1 MVRSLGIV
9 PSEPGLKVLLKL
21 VRVSHGSV
29 EMIVHKF
36 ILEDAVEPLDV
47 GVHLG
52 SSGRTPEMGE
62 FQFLYDRVKQGMEF
76 AAVISVDGVQGER
89 KFSEDRQQKGFGMQ
103 AVGRR
108 DQSHPG
114 FPGLQFQG
122 GQSFLE

>member
-52 SSGRTPEMGE
+52 SSGRIDSRKVLACRLLAVGTSLT
-62 FQFLYDRVKQGMEF
+62 QAFLVFSSRAVKKTSFFPNQYT
-76 AAVISVDGVQGER
+76 VIPSSCRYPKRTV
-89 KFSEDRQQKGFGMQ
+89 SGFGVLRM
-103 AVGRR
+103 V
-108 DQSHPG
+108 
-114 FPGLQFQG
+114 
-122 GQSFLE
+122 